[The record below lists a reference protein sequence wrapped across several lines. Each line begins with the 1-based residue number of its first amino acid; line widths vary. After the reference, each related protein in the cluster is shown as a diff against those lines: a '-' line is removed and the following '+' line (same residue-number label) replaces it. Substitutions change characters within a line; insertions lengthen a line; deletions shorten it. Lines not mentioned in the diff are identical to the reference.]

1 MHRSLE
7 RRSQNERLKKARRPM
22 DKQEQRSVRRGFG
35 TEQAQLAEAKSE
47 RNLDESAEKSMRD

>member
-1 MHRSLE
+1 MEWPLE
-7 RRSQNERLKKARRPM
+7 RRNQNERLKKARWPM
-22 DKQEQRSVRRGFG
+22 DKQEQRSVWRGFG